1 MAVFAAGWEPD
12 WLAQLDF
19 NHEGTAA
26 NSYSSILWA
35 SVAVLG
41 LAQLLRS
48 GRASKPRWLWNLGWL
63 SVGCLG
69 LFVAAEDIASLKD
82 PTGASFSIGPEW
94 LNAYD
99 RWVVTVAP
107 IALPLAAAA
116 GRNLFLSQRGHP
128 ARIFLTVLALML
140 LAAAIVHDLL
150 HSYYTSHGFRWGYFA
165 EEGSEVMAGA
175 ILIVVLS
182 ETLVAAEPFGLE
194 SHRLRMC
201 RWVALGAAA
210 ALVAASGSALLAKH
224 EWLLSKHALT
234 DGDLPH
240 PTFYAGPVSLVSQPF
255 RARHDYVFRVDV
267 RAFVEGGSPPA
278 EVFARLIPQGTAQ
291 PVRESRTTVQ
301 GGRLSPEIISFTF
314 EPIPDSKEQWYTLAI
329 GVLGGPTPWVFL
341 GLTGVEA
348 IPESGATV
356 NGVPDGRD
364 LAMRTHSI
372 ASVGRM
378 FLENR
383 RGRLF
388 QVTGVFLVVFLW
400 VCATVAAWSCLS
412 WDRRRSWGEIVW
424 GVTQTGGLITACALA
439 IGIALLS
446 SL

>member
-1 MAVFAAGWEPD
+1 MAVIAAGWQPD
-12 WLAQLDF
+12 WLAQLDL

-99 RWVVTVAP
+99 RWVVAVAP

-175 ILIVVLS
+175 ILIVVLT
-182 ETLVAAEPFGLE
+182 ETLMAAEPSGRE
-194 SHRLRMC
+194 RENLRMR
-201 RWVALGAAA
+201 RWAALGVVVT
-210 ALVAASGSALLAKH
+210 LLGVIGSALLASHGWLLTKH
-224 EWLLSKHALT
+224 EWI
-234 DGDLPH
+234 DGNLPR
-240 PTFYAGPVSLVSQPF
+240 PTFYAGPVSLVTQPF
-255 RARHDYVFRVDV
+255 RAKHDYMFRVDV
-267 RAFVEGGSPPA
+267 QAFVEGGAPPA
-278 EVFARLIPQGTAQ
+278 EVFARLIPQGTDQ
-291 PVRESRTTVQ
+291 PVRESRTEVQ
-301 GGRLSPEIISFTF
+301 GGRFSAETMSFEF
-314 EPIPDSKEQWYTLAI
+314 EPIPDSGRQWYTLAI
-329 GVLGGPTPWVFL
+329 GILGGPTPWVFL
-341 GLTGVEA
+341 GLNGVDA
-348 IPESGATV
+348 IPGSGATI
-356 NGVPDGRD
+356 NGVPDGRK
-364 LAMRTHSI
+364 LAMRTRSI
-372 ASVGRM
+372 ASFGRIA
-378 FLENR
+378 LENR
-383 RGRLF
+383 RGRLL
-388 QVTGVFLVVFLW
+388 QVAGVVLVLFLW
-400 VCATVAAWSCLS
+400 LCATVAVWGGLS
-412 WDRRRSWGEIVW
+412 VDRQRSWGEIVW
-424 GVTQTGGLITACALA
+424 GVAQAGALITASALA

-446 SL
+446 VL